1 MSEKHFILKYNDNW
15 ADEMDISGFAVMTE
29 SERDEYFAVFKKVFD
44 TNEYYSFFVGTNEEI
59 EYNTLEDFTNAFEM
73 SEITEEEA
81 KVFSK
86 FFGNEFGFF
95 PTAEYVEFKEEDE
108 EVVEDEDGEFD
119 EEFDEDGDDE

>member
-44 TNEYYSFFVGTNEEI
+44 INGYYTFVVGTNEEV
-59 EYNTLEDFTNAFEM
+59 EYNTLQDFTNAFHM

-95 PTAEYVEFKEEDE
+95 PTAEYVEFEDEDEDE
-108 EVVEDEDGEFD
+108 EAVDHEDIDDEDEE
-119 EEFDEDGDDE
+119 